1 MVFNANFSSISAI
14 LWHYFPIGII
24 YQILIYWHYINN
36 MVSKMLSY
44 GSLKLYNLESR
55 VIRHIFKRNV
65 LSIIQAKF
73 YSNWPNDFIGND
85 LWKVYRQGR
94 TLNNNNS
101 SRDPLHC
108 FLTKCQNMVIKFKF
122 FLCKLVNN
130 TIYIHAFL
138 SYL

>member
-1 MVFNANFSSISAI
+1 
-14 LWHYFPIGII
+14 
-24 YQILIYWHYINN
+24 
-36 MVSKMLSY
+36 
-44 GSLKLYNLESR
+44 
-55 VIRHIFKRNV
+55 
-65 LSIIQAKF
+65 
-73 YSNWPNDFIGND
+73 